1 MAEAA
6 ERESCLFLSEWE
18 AARRENHAIRRKY
31 TEGELCR
38 QQLQL
43 QSALTSIKS
52 WLAVVETRQR
62 LHQVAFNAAVQALD
76 ELDSRWRPL
85 RLEPDAAPAAWL
97 VASERHALQGLTK
110 CWATA
115 APEGGQNLI
124 QRFQTLSDHLSS
136 QVVSAI
142 RLWDESHQAAEQA
155 WQNHHERVEE
165 AARAIA
171 QERAPPDSWL
181 SEVQYRER
189 ARKHV
194 TDQAAAD
201 ELLLSTAQQLATLEA
216 QRVEYWKSFA
226 ESYRSCCGQQGVVLQ
241 DEAPGMVSNSFQA
254 PQMPVLPDMPTAFGA
269 VLQRVSAAM
278 MAPSGLFGRGSDWRE
293 GATLVL
299 TIHGYLHLFLPDP
312 KDPKGAKTAADGD
325 DTPLELVEADV
336 KASVYAPRATKCV
349 FQRRGQELVLDLA
362 EASADPGDG
371 TGTASVGEASGSST
385 GWRKWFA
392 KAEKTEPLRRIH
404 AKMSDPQQFVEL
416 ENHGHN
422 FVRRGQALRS
432 ASGSPTAGYGAKNS
446 S

>member
-6 ERESCLFLSEWE
+6 EKESCLFLSEWE

-97 VASERHALQGLTK
+97 VASERQALQGLTK

-201 ELLLSTAQQLATLEA
+201 ELLLSTAQQLAILEA

-226 ESYRSCCGQQGVVLQ
+226 ESYRSCCGQQGVVVQ
-241 DEAPGMVSNSFQA
+241 EEAPSMVSTSFQA

-278 MAPSGLFGRGSDWRE
+278 M
-293 GATLVL
+293 VL

-312 KDPKGAKTAADGD
+312 KDPKAAKTDGD
-325 DTPLELVEADV
+325 TPELVEADV

-362 EASADPGDG
+362 EASADGDG
-371 TGTASVGEASGSST
+371 TGTASVGGTASGSST
-385 GWRKWFA
+385 GWRTWFA

-416 ENHGHN
+416 ENHCHN

-432 ASGSPTAGYGAKNS
+432 ASGSPTAGYGAKTS